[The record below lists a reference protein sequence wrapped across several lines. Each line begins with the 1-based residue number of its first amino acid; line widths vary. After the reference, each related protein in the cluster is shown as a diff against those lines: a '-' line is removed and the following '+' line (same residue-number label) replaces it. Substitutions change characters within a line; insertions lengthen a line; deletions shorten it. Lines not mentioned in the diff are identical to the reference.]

1 MIKCC
6 KYCSQDSES
15 LMESE
20 ALIAY
25 IEDGLLGFE
34 GRGYD
39 GEFQRGDLWINFCPM
54 CGRKLGDRHTE

>member
-1 MIKCC
+1 MTNWC
-6 KYCSQDSES
+6 KYCSNDSEP

-54 CGRKLGDRHTE
+54 CGGELGDRSAE